1 MEIFM
6 DQYIFT
12 IVERLGAVFSSA
24 SETFVTDLFR
34 LCVNFMYFVAGLIG
48 ISYEALNIWLF
59 IIIQPGLILLFFALW
74 MRERAKLSKVLN

>member
-1 MEIFM
+1 M

-34 LCVNFMYFVAGLIG
+34 LCVNFMHFVCDLIG

>member
-12 IVERLGAVFSSA
+12 IVERLGAVFSGA

-34 LCVNFMYFVAGLIG
+34 LCVDFMYFVASLIG

-74 MRERAKLSKVLN
+74 LKERAKQSRSSI